1 MMIISLIAVLF
12 TLSII
17 LIMIDKNNSK
27 MNLVPIKVKNE
38 SDIREKLHPNAE
50 ISDADDFLNEVAK
63 VNESWGGSSES
74 IAKSYLKFY
83 IILFPFCKPYV
94 HIL

>member
-38 SDIREKLHPNAE
+38 SDIREKLSKA
-50 ISDADDFLNEVAK
+50 DADA
-63 VNESWGGSSES
+63 
-74 IAKSYLKFY
+74 LKK
-83 IILFPFCKPYV
+83 LGM
-94 HIL
+94 L

>member
-38 SDIREKLHPNAE
+38 SDIREKLSKA
-50 ISDADDFLNEVAK
+50 DADE
-63 VNESWGGSSES
+63 
-74 IAKSYLKFY
+74 LKK
-83 IILFPFCKPYV
+83 LGM
-94 HIL
+94 L

>member
-38 SDIREKLHPNAE
+38 SDIREKLSKA
-50 ISDADDFLNEVAK
+50 DADELKKLGMLWSFSWYIKLNRK
-63 VNESWGGSSES
+63 
-74 IAKSYLKFY
+74 
-83 IILFPFCKPYV
+83 
-94 HIL
+94 